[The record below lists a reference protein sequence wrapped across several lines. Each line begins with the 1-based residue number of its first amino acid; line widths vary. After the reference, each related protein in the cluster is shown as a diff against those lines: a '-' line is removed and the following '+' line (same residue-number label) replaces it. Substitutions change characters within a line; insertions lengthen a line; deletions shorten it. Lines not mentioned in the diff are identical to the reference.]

1 MVNLLNSDFT
11 YSYRVNT
18 TAKQLPNFSSY
29 IILPNEGLIWSK
41 KSNRF
46 IGNKLS
52 NGYYHTTLTDDNGKE
67 NKGYLHRFIY
77 TACYGPIP
85 EGLQVNHI
93 DENKSN
99 NSIFNLNLMTPIE
112 NANFGTR
119 NERVAKALSK
129 PVGAFLNGEL
139 KFTFSSTREAGR
151 NGFDQG
157 AVCNCCRGVKGYKTY
172 KGYEW
177 EFLENLGV
185 N

>member
-1 MVNLLNSDFT
+1 MQLLDSELS

-18 TAKQLPNFSSY
+18 TAKQLPNFSNY
-29 IILPNEGLIWSK
+29 LILPNEGLIWSK
-41 KSNRF
+41 KTGRF

-77 TACYGPIP
+77 EAVYGPIP

-93 DENKSN
+93 DEDKGN
-99 NSIFNLNLMTPIE
+99 NRIDNLNLMTRKE
-112 NANFGTR
+112 NINFGTR

-139 KFTFSSTREAGR
+139 KITFPSTNEAGR
-151 NGFDQG
+151 NGFNQSNV
-157 AVCNCCRGVKGYKTY
+157 ASCCRGELKTH

-177 EFLENLGV
+177 RYLEN
-185 N
+185 